1 MHAML
6 NIAVRAARAAGR
18 LAVKSFN
25 EPQHLEVQSKGL
37 HDYVTNVDKA
47 CEQVIISTILK
58 SYPGH
63 QILAE
68 ESGESGVQ
76 GDYQW
81 IIDPID
87 GTTNFMRGIPHFC
100 ISIALAYKGS
110 VQHAVVYDPVR
121 EELFTASR
129 GAGAQLN
136 GFRIRVGGGKD
147 LNGALLAT
155 GFPFRMKHFLPDYQA
170 VFNKFF
176 EQAADIRRAGAAAL
190 DLAYVAAGRYD
201 GFWEAGLKI
210 WDTAAGDL
218 LVREAGGVV
227 TDFGGGM
234 NHAQSGNIVAAS
246 PRVLQAMVTQMRP
259 LLPESMRK

>member
-18 LAVKSFN
+18 VAVKSFN

-58 SYPGH
+58 SYPDH

-68 ESGESGVQ
+68 ESGESGAQ

-100 ISIALAYKGS
+100 ISIALAHKGT

-121 EELFTASR
+121 EEMFTASR

-136 GFRIRVGGGKD
+136 GYRIRVSGGKD

-155 GFPFRMKHFLPDYQA
+155 GFPFRMKHFLPDYQK

-176 EQAADIRRAGAAAL
+176 EQAADVRRAGAAAL
-190 DLAYVAAGRYD
+190 DLAYVAAGRFD
-201 GFWEAGLKI
+201 GFWEAGLNI
-210 WDTAAGDL
+210 WDTAAGEL

-227 TDFGGGM
+227 TDFAGGM
-234 NHAQSGNIVAAS
+234 NHTKSGNIVAGA
-246 PRVLQAMVTQMRP
+246 PKVLQAMVTQMRP
-259 LLPESMRK
+259 LLPDAMKK